1 MAVTRYRDTTELL
14 SNVDRDIV
22 DILLRQMRH
31 RLRIQLHLGNEV
43 AALIPHQSAV
53 RLQLSH
59 GREIQVEKVLYAAG
73 RQSNT
78 ADLDLAHVGVQT
90 GTRGVLLV
98 NEHYQTNVPH
108 IYAAGDV
115 IGFPALASTSME
127 QARVAMVHAFNLQY
141 ETKLAALLPYGIYTI
156 PEVAMVGQTEE
167 DCLKAGRAYEV
178 GRAYY
183 RNTARGQIIGDTA
196 GMLKLVFDP
205 VERHLLGM
213 HIIGDEATELIHVGM
228 MVMQLGGTLD
238 TFVQSVFNYPTL
250 GDIYK
255 HAAED
260 GLGRLVRRQH
270 QRALELAEAEASA
283 QQGRERPPS
292 SQADR
297 DATSGEVAEQAM
309 VQTEAMAVRAD
320 APAPASSVGSGPM
333 PSWN

>member
-1 MAVTRYRDTTELL
+1 
-14 SNVDRDIV
+14 
-22 DILLRQMRH
+22 MRH

-43 AALIPHQSAV
+43 TALSPATSTVTLH
-53 RLQLSH
+53 LSQ

-78 ADLDLAHVGVQT
+78 AELDLAKAGLQT
-90 GTRGVLLV
+90 GTRGALVV
-98 NEHYQTNVPH
+98 NEQYQTTVPH

-141 ETKLAALLPYGIYTI
+141 ETRLAPLLPYGIYTI

-167 DCLKAGRAYEV
+167 DCLKEGRAYEI

-196 GMLKLVFDP
+196 GMLKIVFDP
-205 VERHLLGM
+205 ADRTLLGL

-250 GDIYK
+250 ADIYK

-260 GLGRLVRRQH
+260 GLERLGRHERQRVLGRSEVEVRAQH
-270 QRALELAEAEASA
+270 GREPQPPGQAGRDAASSAGAAPAEA
-283 QQGRERPPS
+283 Q
-292 SQADR
+292 
-297 DATSGEVAEQAM
+297 
-309 VQTEAMAVRAD
+309 AVRAD
-320 APAPASSVGSGPM
+320 APATVGEKRG
-333 PSWN
+333 